1 MAEKLKLGGHT
12 TVDID
17 DLSGDEPRL
26 ARHQEQNQVRN
37 IFRVARSGYDLHQI
51 KKLFEC
57 MMPDVRIGDCS
68 ARGPRRHDMTRPHT
82 ITLILLLPPTPA
94 MYLVSASTPAFAA
107 Q

>member
-37 IFRVARSGYDLHQI
+37 IFRVARSGYDLHQT
-51 KKLFEC
+51 
-57 MMPDVRIGDCS
+57 G
-68 ARGPRRHDMTRPHT
+68 T
-82 ITLILLLPPTPA
+82 LLLFDVT
-94 MYLVSASTPAFAA
+94 LVTALAIICYANVKIES
-107 Q
+107 